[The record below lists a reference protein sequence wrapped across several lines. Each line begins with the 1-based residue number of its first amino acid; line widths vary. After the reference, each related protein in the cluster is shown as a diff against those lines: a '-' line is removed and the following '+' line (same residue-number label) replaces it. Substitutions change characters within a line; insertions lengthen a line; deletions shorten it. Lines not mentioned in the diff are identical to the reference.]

1 MCESVSD
8 IVAKNLSKNFT
19 VYHKEAG
26 LVNSIV
32 SLFNRKYESKSA
44 LRNFDLEVKAGEI
57 IGLLGPNGAGKTTF
71 MKTCTGIIVPSE
83 GELTVLGYTP
93 HERELEFR
101 RNIALVMGQKSQLW
115 WDLPA
120 IDSLRLLKEYY
131 ELSDSQFNKRLELLT
146 ENLNVS
152 NLLSLHVRKLSLG
165 ERMKMELL
173 ACLLHNPKIIFLD
186 EPTIGL
192 DIVAQN
198 SIRSF
203 LTDYHREHN
212 CTIILTSHYMADV
225 EALCKRIVLL
235 ISGEKTFD
243 GTTSEFEKQ
252 LGKEKFVSFTFENK
266 IDRKASIFKEFSPV
280 FSDDSKNVELRIPEK
295 ELRTVAQ
302 EILRTFPVIDF
313 QTEKLPIERVLK
325 NLILNNK

>member
-1 MCESVSD
+1 MAD
-8 IVAKNLSKNFT
+8 IVANNLSKNFT

-26 LVNSIV
+26 LVNSII
-32 SLFNRKYESKSA
+32 SLFKRKYESKSA
-44 LRNFDLEVKAGEI
+44 LTNFNLEVKEGEI

-71 MKTCTGIIVPSE
+71 MKTCTGIVVPSS
-83 GELTVLGYTP
+83 GELTVLGYIP
-93 HERELEFR
+93 HERRLEFR

-131 ELSDSQFNKRLELLT
+131 ELSKSQFNERLDLLT
-146 ENLNVS
+146 ESLNVS

-192 DIVAQN
+192 DVVAQN
-198 SIRSF
+198 SIRNF
-203 LTDYHREHN
+203 LIDYHKKHN

-235 ISGEKTFD
+235 ISGKKIFD
-243 GTTSEFEKQ
+243 GTSYEFEKL
-252 LGKEKFVSFTFENK
+252 LGREKFVNFSFETEVDTK
-266 IDRKASIFKEFSPV
+266 TSIFSKYKATFSNNN
-280 FSDDSKNVELRIPEK
+280 KNVELRIPEK
-295 ELRTVAQ
+295 ELRAVAQ
-302 EILRTFPVIDF
+302 DILKNFPVIDF